1 MLDMEQDFNMESLFI
16 KNIFIMKNLTELR
29 KTVETGVD
37 ARLNIILQV
46 STWKQSWGYLRYG
59 LNKNR
64 SRAYGADMLVISN
77 VESETTYVNT

>member
-1 MLDMEQDFNMESLFI
+1 MLDMEQDFNLESLFI

-46 STWKQSWGYLRYG
+46 PT
-59 LNKNR
+59 
-64 SRAYGADMLVISN
+64 
-77 VESETTYVNT
+77 

>member
-1 MLDMEQDFNMESLFI
+1 MLDMEQDFNMESLFV

-46 STWKQSWGYLRYG
+46 ST
-59 LNKNR
+59 
-64 SRAYGADMLVISN
+64 
-77 VESETTYVNT
+77 

>member
-46 STWKQSWGYLRYG
+46 STWKQSWGYFSLWP
-59 LNKNR
+59 K
-64 SRAYGADMLVISN
+64 
-77 VESETTYVNT
+77 

>member
-16 KNIFIMKNLTELR
+16 KKIFFMKNLTELC

-46 STWKQSWGYLRYG
+46 ST
-59 LNKNR
+59 
-64 SRAYGADMLVISN
+64 
-77 VESETTYVNT
+77 